1 MTVDTRVEPLAGPL
15 PGIAWHWDP
24 ETDILSGGFHVD
36 EGAGGLDGSVELADD
51 EGSVAVV
58 DVAQGVVCGLDVVVW
73 PEVHVVP
80 ELAPP
85 DASAGR
91 VVVPARSSRPGIA
104 SLEVDSTLSL
114 ATNHDESV
122 FHLRIGTRREV
133 APVRVADHLIVELD
147 HKRRLAGFWL
157 TAVPPFVPT

>member
-1 MTVDTRVEPLAGPL
+1 MTVETRLEPVAGAL
-15 PGIAWHWDP
+15 PVIAWHWDP

-36 EGAGGLDGSVELADD
+36 DGAGGLDGSVEFADD

-58 DVAQGVVCGLDVVVW
+58 DVVQGVVCGLDVVVW
-73 PEVHVVP
+73 PEVHVLP
-80 ELAPP
+80 ELVPP
-85 DASAGR
+85 DAPTGR
-91 VVVPARSSRPGIA
+91 VVVPAGSSRPGTA

-114 ATNHDESV
+114 ATNRDESV
-122 FHLRIGTRREV
+122 FHLRIGTRRDV
-133 APVRVADHLIVELD
+133 APVRVADHLIIELD

>member
-1 MTVDTRVEPLAGPL
+1 MTVETRLEPVAGAL
-15 PGIAWHWDP
+15 PVIVWHWDP

-36 EGAGGLDGSVELADD
+36 DGAGGLDGSVELADD

-73 PEVHVVP
+73 PEVYVLP
-80 ELAPP
+80 DLAPP
-85 DASAGR
+85 DAPAGR
-91 VVVPARSSRPGIA
+91 VVVPAGSSRAGIA

-122 FHLRIGTRREV
+122 FHLRIGARRDV
-133 APVRVADHLIVELD
+133 APVRVADHLIIELD